1 MVSEKVVAPVLLTP
15 REHEFIQSGV
25 FGLYFPWFVNYKEVN
40 IVSDIDPRIVNKISN
55 PSFFCHKL
63 MERSATPGIQGVEN
77 SKHYPVFEDIFLR
90 WCTDN
95 NYPVR
100 TILRAALNITTY
112 SNAEF
117 SVPHHDHDFPCNNWI
132 MYLNS
137 VKDAPT
143 LLFDDDYNII
153 DSIPAEKYQ
162 AVAFPSILHA
172 HKFAPV
178 NELRFVVVFTFES

>member
-1 MVSEKVVAPVLLTP
+1 MLEKVIAPVLLTP
-15 REHEFIQSGV
+15 EEHDFIQNGV
-25 FGLYFPWFVNYKEVN
+25 FGLYFPWFVNYQEVTV
-40 IVSDIDPRIVNKISN
+40 VSDIDPKIINKIAN
-55 PSFFCHKL
+55 PPFFGHRL
-63 MERSATPGIQGVEN
+63 MQRSATPGKSGEVS
-77 SKHYPVFEDIFLR
+77 SKHYAGFENIFLR
-90 WCTDN
+90 WCKDN
-95 NYPVR
+95 NYPVS
-100 TILRAALNITTY
+100 TILRAALNVSVY
-112 SNAEF
+112 NDAEF
-117 SVPHHDHDFPCNNWI
+117 SLPHHDHDFPCNNWI